1 MSVKIILADDHKIMR
16 EGLRS
21 LLEQKSDLSIV
32 AEADNGRST
41 VELALKHVPDVVIM
55 DITMPDLNGI
65 DATRQILAAK
75 PKIKVIALSVHSDKR
90 FVSKMFGAG
99 ASGYLRKDCA
109 AEELI
114 QAIRT
119 VLQHKTYISPSIA
132 DTVIDGYVRGSAPG
146 KDQLVAGVA
155 LTPKEREI
163 LQLVAEGNSTKEIA
177 AMLNVSAKTVETHRQ
192 NIMDKL
198 NIRSIAELTKF
209 AIREGLTD
217 IDG

>member
-21 LLEQKSDLSIV
+21 LLEQKSDLSVV

-41 VELALKHVPDVVIM
+41 VELALKHLPDVVIM

-65 DATRQILAAK
+65 DATRQILAAE

-90 FVSKMFGAG
+90 FVSKMFAAG

-109 AEELI
+109 TEELI

-132 DTVIDGYVRGSAPG
+132 DTVIKEYLGGTPPERQ
-146 KDQLVAGVA
+146 QLSAGVT
-155 LTPKEREI
+155 LTAKEREI

-177 AMLNVSAKTVETHRQ
+177 AALNVSTKTIETHRQ

-198 NIRSIAELTKF
+198 DIRSIAELTKF

-217 IDG
+217 LDT